1 MKKYFFI
8 AAFFFANVTFAQHQT
23 PGVKLVQYVFN
34 EFTPGTVKMKSG
46 ETSQQLL
53 NYNIITNEMVFEN
66 NGSYAAIAD
75 PKNVD
80 TVYIASIKFIPLNN
94 KFYEVLVNGNT
105 PLLYESTASV
115 SEPGAS
121 IGYGGT
127 STTTASSLYQ
137 SLLRDG
143 GAYSLKLPDGFK
155 VIAKHQFLI
164 LKGGKLE
171 KAGSEK
177 QLSKV
182 FPDKKEMINNLSKKY
197 HTDFSKPEDVA
208 RLVKQIEQ

>member
-94 KFYEVLVNGNT
+94 KFYEVLVKGNT

-127 STTTASSLYQ
+127 STTTASSSYQ